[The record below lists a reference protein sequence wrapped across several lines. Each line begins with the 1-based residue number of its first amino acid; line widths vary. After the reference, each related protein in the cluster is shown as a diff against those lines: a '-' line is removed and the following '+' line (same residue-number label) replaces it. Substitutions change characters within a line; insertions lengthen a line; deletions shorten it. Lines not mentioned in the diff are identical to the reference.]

1 MVSGINTSLSAL
13 ASLATKVQS
22 TANNV
27 ANMITE
33 GYQATRVTLQDVAS
47 QEIATAA
54 GSSQVG
60 RGVAVG
66 SVERP
71 TSPALPGSSASP
83 GSVPDFVENSNV
95 DLATEFTTM
104 MISKTSYRANIKMIQ
119 AGDEMIGNLLDI
131 KT

>member
-13 ASLATKVQS
+13 TSLATKVQS

-27 ANMITE
+27 ANVNTE
-33 GYQATRVTLQDVAS
+33 GYQATRVTLQEVAS

-60 RGVAVG
+60 LGVAVA
-66 SVERP
+66 SVERS
-71 TSPALPGSSASP
+71 TSPALPGSSAPP
-83 GSVPDFVENSNV
+83 GSAPGFVENSNV

-131 KT
+131 KS

>member
-13 ASLATKVQS
+13 TSLATKVQS

-27 ANMITE
+27 ANVNTE
-33 GYQATRVTLQDVAS
+33 GYRASRVTLQDVAS

-54 GSSQVG
+54 GSSEVG
-60 RGVAVG
+60 RGVAVT

-71 TSPALPGSSASP
+71 TSPEVTGSSVPQGSAP
-83 GSVPDFVENSNV
+83 GFVENSNV
-95 DLATEFTTM
+95 DLAKEFTTM
-104 MISKTSYRANIKMIQ
+104 MISKTSFRANIKMIQ